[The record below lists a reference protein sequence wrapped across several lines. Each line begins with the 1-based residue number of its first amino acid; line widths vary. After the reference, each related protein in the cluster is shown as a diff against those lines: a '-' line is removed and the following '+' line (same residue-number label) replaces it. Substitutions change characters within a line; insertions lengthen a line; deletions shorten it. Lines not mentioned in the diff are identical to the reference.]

1 MATTEDVFITEVI
14 TDPDQPVVMFALEWC
29 EFCWSVRKLFQKLR
43 IAYRAIDLDSVEYQR
58 DQRGQKIRAAL
69 TARTSMQTIP
79 QIFIGGEFV
88 GGCTD
93 LFDAWKAGRIQ
104 TLLRQSGVIYAEDIE
119 VDPYAFLPGW
129 LHPR

>member
-1 MATTEDVFITEVI
+1 MATAEDEFITEVI
-14 TDPDQPVVMFALEWC
+14 ADTDQPVVLFALEWC
-29 EFCWSVRKLFQKLR
+29 EFCWSVRKLFQKLG
-43 IAYRAIDLDSVEYQR
+43 IAYRSIDLDSVEYQR
-58 DQRGQKIRAAL
+58 DQRGRKIRAAL

-88 GGCTD
+88 GGSTD
-93 LFDAWKAGRIQ
+93 LFDAWKTGRIQ
-104 TLLRQSGVIYAEDIE
+104 ELLRQAGVIYAEDIE

>member
-1 MATTEDVFITEVI
+1 MATTEDLFITEVI
-14 TDPDQPVVMFALEWC
+14 TDPDQPVVLFALEWC
-29 EFCWSVRKLFQKLR
+29 EFCWSVRKLFQKLG
-43 IAYRAIDLDSVEYQR
+43 IAYRSIDLDSVEYQR

-93 LFDAWKAGRIQ
+93 LFGAWKTGRIQ
-104 TLLRQSGVIYAEDIE
+104 NLLRQAGVIYAEDIE

>member
-1 MATTEDVFITEVI
+1 MATAEESFVAEAI
-14 TDPDQPVVMFALEWC
+14 TDPDYPVVLFALEWC
-29 EFCWSVRKLFQKLR
+29 EFCWSVRKLFQKLG
-43 IAYRAIDLDSVEYQR
+43 IAYRSIDLDSVEYQR

-104 TLLRQSGVIYAEDIE
+104 NLLRQAGVCYADDIE
-119 VDPYAFLPGW
+119 VDPYTFLPGW

>member
-1 MATTEDVFITEVI
+1 MTTAADAFVTAVI
-14 TDPDQPVVMFALEWC
+14 TDPDQPVVLFALEWC
-29 EFCWSVRKLFQKLR
+29 EFCWSVRKLLQKLE
-43 IAYRAIDLDSVEYQR
+43 IPYRSIDLDSVEYQR

-93 LFDAWKAGRIQ
+93 LFDAWKAGRMQ
-104 TLLRQSGVIYAEDIE
+104 TLLQQAGVIYAADIKL
-119 VDPYAFLPGW
+119 DPYALLPGW